1 MQTNV
6 DIVAN
11 WNELAHQSFIKSLV
25 TYDYDEELSV
35 AQKDR
40 LSRHTKQDVAMAFYA
55 AADAYN
61 EAHSAKVY
69 ARRAFLGAII
79 SNALLLALLIWK

>member
-1 MQTNV
+1 MQSNV
-6 DIVAN
+6 DIVAK
-11 WNELAHQSFIKSLV
+11 WHDQAYESFVKSLV
-25 TYDYDEELSV
+25 TYDEEELTE

-40 LSRHTKQDVAMAFYA
+40 LCGHTKQDVAMAFYA
-55 AADAYN
+55 AADAYK

-69 ARRAFLGAII
+69 ARRAFLVAII